1 VQPDDFVPFCIIR
14 VIYERLSRLSTLPA
28 HSGGRAGAPL
38 PIRRS
43 PGPHVSLSHP
53 RPGVP
58 AASGG
63 RAGPESREP
72 SAGRER
78 AAGEVRG
85 CLGSCHNIGF
95 LVLFFFCFFVFC
107 FFVLFPTKLF
117 FFVCLFCFDTV
128 SGGRAAV
135 AVRPRPRPHHH
146 PSPGDIY
153 LFIYVLRNDDGDVN
167 NDGDGNKGSAGGSFP
182 HTEPSA
188 AALRV
193 LVTPRGT
200 VFPHLRRTDPGI
212 GTGTEAGTGIR
223 PSPPVGTALRQSKA
237 RGAGNSSPDTPPI
250 WRKPGDLLA
259 KPQPGGEGRRQ
270 IMFPSEKQPGSAR

>member
-1 VQPDDFVPFCIIR
+1 MQPDDFVPFCIIR

-95 LVLFFFCFFVFC
+95 LVLFFFVFLFFVF
-107 FFVLFPTKLF
+107 FFLLLFWVFVVVLFA
-117 FFVCLFCFDTV
+117 
-128 SGGRAAV
+128 GRWGRAAS
-135 AVRPRPRPHHH
+135 APPQRTLHKRFGKGGGRRAAPQTPPGRRPR
-146 PSPGDIY
+146 
-153 LFIYVLRNDDGDVN
+153 
-167 NDGDGNKGSAGGSFP
+167 
-182 HTEPSA
+182 SA
-188 AALRV
+188 AGCRAEPKNVPPLLEGNDPKRHRD
-193 LVTPRGT
+193 PQ
-200 VFPHLRRTDPGI
+200 PSRRH
-212 GTGTEAGTGIR
+212 
-223 PSPPVGTALRQSKA
+223 
-237 RGAGNSSPDTPPI
+237 PPI
-250 WRKPGDLLA
+250 IAL
-259 KPQPGGEGRRQ
+259 
-270 IMFPSEKQPGSAR
+270 

>member
-1 VQPDDFVPFCIIR
+1 MQPDDFVPFCIIR

-72 SAGRER
+72 TAGRER

-95 LVLFFFCFFVFC
+95 LVLVFLFCFVFC

-117 FFVCLFCFDTV
+117 FFVCLFVCFVLTLSLAGAQLWLYGPV
-128 SGGRAAV
+128 PV
-135 AVRPRPRPHHH
+135 PTTIPPREIF
-146 PSPGDIY
+146 IY
-153 LFIYVLRNDDGDVN
+153 LF
-167 NDGDGNKGSAGGSFP
+167 
-182 HTEPSA
+182 
-188 AALRV
+188 
-193 LVTPRGT
+193 
-200 VFPHLRRTDPGI
+200 
-212 GTGTEAGTGIR
+212 
-223 PSPPVGTALRQSKA
+223 
-237 RGAGNSSPDTPPI
+237 
-250 WRKPGDLLA
+250 
-259 KPQPGGEGRRQ
+259 
-270 IMFPSEKQPGSAR
+270 MC

>member
-95 LVLFFFCFFVFC
+95 LVLFFFVFLFFVFLFFSLPNC
-107 FFVLFPTKLF
+107 SFLFVCFVLTLSLAGAQLWLYGPVPVPT
-117 FFVCLFCFDTV
+117 TIP
-128 SGGRAAV
+128 
-135 AVRPRPRPHHH
+135 PREIF
-146 PSPGDIY
+146 IY
-153 LFIYVLRNDDGDVN
+153 LF
-167 NDGDGNKGSAGGSFP
+167 
-182 HTEPSA
+182 
-188 AALRV
+188 
-193 LVTPRGT
+193 
-200 VFPHLRRTDPGI
+200 
-212 GTGTEAGTGIR
+212 
-223 PSPPVGTALRQSKA
+223 
-237 RGAGNSSPDTPPI
+237 
-250 WRKPGDLLA
+250 
-259 KPQPGGEGRRQ
+259 
-270 IMFPSEKQPGSAR
+270 MC